1 MKLLALGLLW
11 PLVAACGQSGTVEL
25 RPLFAEHRFTQPVA
39 LLQSPKRNSP
49 WYVVEKG
56 GRVLRLEGEGR
67 GAKSSLFIDLGNRVD
82 AGPMEAGLLGL
93 AFHPAFARNNLVYL
107 SYTRGRPLTSVL
119 ARYRSPDGGRTL
131 DPASEVVLLE
141 VPQPYGNHNGGQI
154 AFGPD
159 GFLYYGLGDGGAAGD
174 PQGNGQNTETLLGA
188 MLRLDIDRSV
198 PYAIPPGNPFIQGG
212 GRPEIFAWG
221 LRNPWRWS
229 FDRKT
234 GELWV
239 GDVGQNEWEE
249 IDRVAKGD
257 NLGWNVWEGS
267 HCFRAE
273 RCRSE
278 GMVMPAAEY
287 SHASGCS
294 VTGGYVYRGSAIP
307 ALYGHYIFGD
317 FCSGRIWELDSGNIK
332 EGARIL
338 MHSGKR
344 IASFA
349 EDRDGE
355 LYLLDYASG
364 RIFRLVAG
372 ENGNNEEN
380 HGSSGG
386 GAGVRTGN
394 GKE

>member
-1 MKLLALGLLW
+1 MRLLAFGLLW
-11 PLVAACGQSGTVEL
+11 PLVAACGQSGTAVL
-25 RPLFAEHRFTQPVA
+25 HPLFAEQRFNQPVA
-39 LLQSPKRNSP
+39 LLQSPKVDSP

-67 GAKSSLFIDLGNRVD
+67 EAKSSLFIDLGSRVD
-82 AGPMEAGLLGL
+82 AGPMEAGLLGM
-93 AFHPAFARNNLVYL
+93 AFHPAFARNNLIYL

-119 ARYRSPDGGRTL
+119 ARYKSPDGGRTL
-131 DPASEVVLLE
+131 DPASEAILLE

-159 GFLYYGLGDGGAAGD
+159 GYLYYGLGDGGAAGD
-174 PQGNGQNTETLLGA
+174 PRGNGQNTETLLGA
-188 MLRLDIDRSV
+188 MLRLDVDRST
-198 PYAIPPGNPFIQGG
+198 PYAIPPDNPFVEGG
-212 GRPEIFAWG
+212 GRPEIYAWG

-229 FDRKT
+229 FDRQS

-257 NLGWNVWEGS
+257 NLGWNVWEGE

-278 GMVMPAAEY
+278 GMVMPVAEY
-287 SHASGCS
+287 SHEFGCS
-294 VTGGYVYRGSAIP
+294 VTGGYVYRGKAIP
-307 ALYGHYIFGD
+307 ALYGHYLYGD

-372 ENGNNEEN
+372 DRREQ
-380 HGSSGG
+380 
-386 GAGVRTGN
+386 
-394 GKE
+394 